1 MKRLVWSYGIGIV
14 AIVAVLS
21 LFFMMKGQTEKAVVV
36 SGNVPKAHAQG
47 ERVKQPISRFRAV
60 QPNEADNEVKNVK
73 NNMPEKADPPPF
85 LVYIDPGHQAQAN
98 LEKEPIGPGAAE
110 TKIKVSGGTSG
121 VVTKKP
127 EYKLTLEAS
136 MILKKLLE
144 EKGIT
149 VKLTRSSHSV
159 NISNR
164 ERAELANNSKADLHV
179 RIHADG
185 SENASVKGLSVLT
198 PAEDNSYT
206 KPVYQ
211 SSLQASQAIL
221 TEVEKD
227 QFVEVDGIR
236 YRSDLS
242 GFNWSTVPV
251 TLVELG
257 YMTNP
262 EEDRNLSDQAYLTKL
277 MNHVA
282 DGIAVY
288 EEMTK

>member
-21 LFFMMKGQTEKAVVV
+21 FFFMMKGQTEKAVV

-47 ERVKQPISRFRAV
+47 ERVKQPISQFRAV
-60 QPNEADNEVKNVK
+60 QPHEAGNEVKNVK

-85 LVYIDPGHQAQAN
+85 LVYIDPGHQSQAN
-98 LEKEPIGPGAAE
+98 LEKEPIGPGSAE

-136 MILKKLLE
+136 MILKQLLE

-149 VKLTRSSHSV
+149 VKLTRSSDNV
-159 NISNR
+159 DISNR

-185 SENASVKGLSVLT
+185 SENASVKGFSVLT

-206 KPVYQ
+206 KSIYQ

-221 TEVEKD
+221 TEVKKD
-227 QFVEVDGIR
+227 QFVEADGIR

-262 EEDRNLSDQAYLTKL
+262 EEDRNLSDQGYLTKL
-277 MNHVA
+277 MNHIA
-282 DGIAVY
+282 DGIAEY
-288 EEMTK
+288 EEMKK

>member
-21 LFFMMKGQTEKAVVV
+21 LFFMMKGQPEKAIV
-36 SGNVPKAHAQG
+36 SGDVPKAHAQG
-47 ERVKQPISRFRAV
+47 ERVKRPISQFRAG
-60 QPNEADNEVKNVK
+60 QPNETGNEVKNVK

-85 LVYIDPGHQAQAN
+85 LVYIDPGHQSRAN
-98 LEKEPIGPGAAE
+98 LEKEPIGPGSTE

-136 MILKKLLE
+136 MILKQLLE

-149 VKLTRSSHSV
+149 VKLTRSSDNV
-159 NISNR
+159 DISNR

-185 SENASVKGLSVLT
+185 SENASIKGFSVLT

-206 KPVYQ
+206 KSIYQ

-251 TLVELG
+251 TLIELG

-282 DGIAVY
+282 DGIAAY
-288 EEMTK
+288 EEMEK

>member
-1 MKRLVWSYGIGIV
+1 
-14 AIVAVLS
+14 
-21 LFFMMKGQTEKAVVV
+21 MMKGQTEKAVV
-36 SGNVPKAHAQG
+36 SGDVPKAHAQG
-47 ERVKQPISRFRAV
+47 ERVKQPISQFRAV
-60 QPNEADNEVKNVK
+60 QPHEAGNEVKNVK

-136 MILKKLLE
+136 MILKQLLE

-149 VKLTRSSHSV
+149 VKLTRSSHDV

-185 SENASVKGLSVLT
+185 SENTSVKGFSVLT

-206 KPVYQ
+206 KSIYQ

-257 YMTNP
+257 YMTNS

-282 DGIAVY
+282 DGIVAY
-288 EEMTK
+288 EGMTK

>member
-1 MKRLVWSYGIGIV
+1 M
-14 AIVAVLS
+14 
-21 LFFMMKGQTEKAVVV
+21 
-36 SGNVPKAHAQG
+36 
-47 ERVKQPISRFRAV
+47 
-60 QPNEADNEVKNVK
+60 
-73 NNMPEKADPPPF
+73 
-85 LVYIDPGHQAQAN
+85 
-98 LEKEPIGPGAAE
+98 
-110 TKIKVSGGTSG
+110 
-121 VVTKKP
+121 
-127 EYKLTLEAS
+127 
-136 MILKKLLE
+136 LE

-149 VKLTRSSHSV
+149 VKLTRSSDNV
-159 NISNR
+159 DISNR

-185 SENASVKGLSVLT
+185 SENASIKGFSVLT

-206 KPVYQ
+206 QSIYQ

-221 TEVEKD
+221 TEVKKD
-227 QFVEVDGIR
+227 QFVEADGIR

-277 MNHVA
+277 MNHIA
-282 DGIAVY
+282 DGIAAY
-288 EEMTK
+288 EEMKK